1 MTTTLSDEMRIQAVA
16 PPRVVSI
23 SLKARAAINLAGH
36 RPDAVIWLDEDHG
49 EWVTSTAFGQTTTPY
64 FADYI
69 AKHPLRNEMGRVW
82 ERSMPKERYLH
93 DGSAQGRQKTALV
106 TKDFPHIVKGDG
118 SEVGGTFTDAWESSP
133 YSDAYLAGLAG
144 AALDALK
151 MGRGPGI
158 DYLGISF
165 SALDKV
171 GHDFGPDSHEIQ
183 DVLIH
188 LDRELGVLL
197 DKLDRDVGKGNYV
210 LGLTADHGVAPVPER
225 VKALGFDAG
234 RINTAAIGRQL
245 DEVLLSELGSGT
257 FRTRIISSDIYF
269 NTGVYAKLLD
279 NAKAMDAVIATILKT
294 PGVVRVY
301 QKGELSATDP
311 LTRASFLSHYDG
323 RSGDLK
329 MLGRPYW
336 ITSSSTSTHGTGH
349 RYDTRVPVI
358 LFGAGVRK
366 GEYLQSSS
374 PLDLAPTLGFLS
386 GVMLPDASGRVLT
399 EALLPRP

>member
-1 MTTTLSDEMRIQAVA
+1 M
-16 PPRVVSI
+16 
-23 SLKARAAINLAGH
+23 
-36 RPDAVIWLDEDHG
+36 
-49 EWVTSTAFGQTTTPY
+49 
-64 FADYI
+64 
-69 AKHPLRNEMGRVW
+69 
-82 ERSMPKERYLH
+82 
-93 DGSAQGRQKTALV
+93 
-106 TKDFPHIVKGDG
+106 
-118 SEVGGTFTDAWESSP
+118 
-133 YSDAYLAGLAG
+133 
-144 AALDALK
+144 
-151 MGRGPGI
+151 
-158 DYLGISF
+158 
-165 SALDKV
+165 
-171 GHDFGPDSHEIQ
+171 
-183 DVLIH
+183 
-188 LDRELGVLL
+188 
-197 DKLDRDVGKGNYV
+197 
-210 LGLTADHGVAPVPER
+210 
-225 VKALGFDAG
+225 
-234 RINTAAIGRQL
+234 
-245 DEVLLSELGSGT
+245 LLSELGSGT

>member
-1 MTTTLSDEMRIQAVA
+1 
-16 PPRVVSI
+16 
-23 SLKARAAINLAGH
+23 
-36 RPDAVIWLDEDHG
+36 
-49 EWVTSTAFGQTTTPY
+49 
-64 FADYI
+64 
-69 AKHPLRNEMGRVW
+69 
-82 ERSMPKERYLH
+82 
-93 DGSAQGRQKTALV
+93 
-106 TKDFPHIVKGDG
+106 
-118 SEVGGTFTDAWESSP
+118 
-133 YSDAYLAGLAG
+133 
-144 AALDALK
+144 
-151 MGRGPGI
+151 
-158 DYLGISF
+158 
-165 SALDKV
+165 
-171 GHDFGPDSHEIQ
+171 
-183 DVLIH
+183 
-188 LDRELGVLL
+188 
-197 DKLDRDVGKGNYV
+197 
-210 LGLTADHGVAPVPER
+210 
-225 VKALGFDAG
+225 
-234 RINTAAIGRQL
+234 
-245 DEVLLSELGSGT
+245 
-257 FRTRIISSDIYF
+257 
-269 NTGVYAKLLD
+269 
-279 NAKAMDAVIATILKT
+279 MDAVIATILKT